1 MLGTPGAQKTPG
13 RVWRKAARMGVFDG
27 LGQMRLSEDDWPG
40 AVAYAYHPRSEG

>member
-27 LGQMRLSEDDWPG
+27 LGQMWLSEDDWPG